1 MTKADILSVYGND
14 LEQSDIDRINSRLGQ
29 DDYGSYY
36 VKSAVPIKA
45 DDAPHPWTARMASTN
60 DQYEM
65 YNPYFIPVYEV
76 EWIETDDN
84 FVMQRYRTVRIGQD
98 IYINYG
104 LDEDVVRTHDN
115 PSACTISVNGMYLL
129 NRSNHPYSMVL
140 ACGNLQDIYNLLHF
154 YRDNLIANSGSAG
167 DFVDMSLLPS
177 FLGKTP
183 QERLLKYIGYKKNG
197 LALLDS
203 SQEGRMQTGEAP
215 VNTIFNGY
223 DDTVKGQ
230 AVQAI
235 ELAIQSTENEC
246 SSITGVF
253 KERLNG
259 IQQRDAVT
267 NVQTSVNNSYT
278 ITKQYSQQMDCI
290 MEEMLLDSLNVAK
303 RVYSNGKTGTI
314 VLGDF
319 RNKLFTSLP

>member
-1 MTKADILSVYGND
+1 
-14 LEQSDIDRINSRLGQ
+14 
-29 DDYGSYY
+29 
-36 VKSAVPIKA
+36 
-45 DDAPHPWTARMASTN
+45 
-60 DQYEM
+60 
-65 YNPYFIPVYEV
+65 
-76 EWIETDDN
+76 
-84 FVMQRYRTVRIGQD
+84 
-98 IYINYG
+98 
-104 LDEDVVRTHDN
+104 
-115 PSACTISVNGMYLL
+115 
-129 NRSNHPYSMVL
+129 
-140 ACGNLQDIYNLLHF
+140 
-154 YRDNLIANSGSAG
+154 
-167 DFVDMSLLPS
+167 
-177 FLGKTP
+177 
-183 QERLLKYIGYKKNG
+183 
-197 LALLDS
+197 
-203 SQEGRMQTGEAP
+203 MQTGEAP

-278 ITKQYSQQMDCI
+278 VTKQYSQQMDCI

>member
-1 MTKADILSVYGND
+1 M
-14 LEQSDIDRINSRLGQ
+14 
-29 DDYGSYY
+29 
-36 VKSAVPIKA
+36 
-45 DDAPHPWTARMASTN
+45 
-60 DQYEM
+60 
-65 YNPYFIPVYEV
+65 
-76 EWIETDDN
+76 
-84 FVMQRYRTVRIGQD
+84 
-98 IYINYG
+98 
-104 LDEDVVRTHDN
+104 
-115 PSACTISVNGMYLL
+115 
-129 NRSNHPYSMVL
+129 
-140 ACGNLQDIYNLLHF
+140 
-154 YRDNLIANSGSAG
+154 
-167 DFVDMSLLPS
+167 
-177 FLGKTP
+177 
-183 QERLLKYIGYKKNG
+183 KYIGYKKNG

-215 VNTIFNGY
+215 MNTIFNGY

-278 ITKQYSQQMDCI
+278 VTKQYSQQMDCI